1 MAHNSASLPTKK
13 RILTTCVKLF
23 LEKGYH
29 KTTITEILTKAE
41 VSCSSFQNIFHSK
54 DGVLTEL
61 VQFMFDNQF
70 KMARSTAGTQ
80 LPPTYTYAAET
91 AIQLTLVELN
101 ENLRDIYLEA
111 YDQKDSLEIIQH
123 GTAKELYRCFGSYQ
137 PELTEEDFYVLDLGS
152 SGMMRGYMAQPCDET
167 LTLEKK
173 LQSFLS
179 SVLRVYK
186 VPEAEIAQILGF
198 ISQLDIRIL
207 AQGIMEELFKALAMR
222 YEFSLSGI
230 LPGTNE

>member
-1 MAHNSASLPTKK
+1 MAITHVSLPAKK

-23 LEKGYH
+23 LEKGYR
-29 KTTITEILTKAE
+29 KTTITEILAKAE

-61 VQFMFDNQF
+61 VQFMFENQF
-70 KMARSTAGTQ
+70 RMARTTTGAQ
-80 LPPTYTYAAET
+80 LPPIYIYSTEV
-91 AIQLTLVELN
+91 AIQLTLTELN

-111 YDQKDSLEIIQH
+111 YTQKDSLEIIQR
-123 GTAKELYRCFGSYQ
+123 GTAKELYQCFGPYQ
-137 PELTEEDFYVLDLGS
+137 PELTEEDFYILDLGS
-152 SGMMRGYMAQPCDET
+152 SGMMRGYMAHPCDEG

-173 LQSFLS
+173 LECFLS

-186 VPEAEIAQILGF
+186 VPENEIAQILGF
-198 ISQLDIRIL
+198 ISQLDIRVL

-230 LPGTNE
+230 LPETNE